1 MKRFLALIAA
11 FFVLCSSVSAVELD
25 SSASDEQT
33 SEDVSKIEEI
43 VEEVHQGSP
52 VADVSGQDISSG
64 SSDSEVSSGGNTI
77 YVLEPP
83 ASSEGANYGDLTDI
97 PVGASIDNIT
107 VTSVSPVQP
116 SDSTGL
122 KSALLGVLG
131 SYDPVI
137 VEYEY
142 SDRNGYKNYLRDVQP
157 DYVWLC
163 SCALLALVI
172 YCLFRL
178 GGALIRE

>member
-11 FFVLCSSVSAVELD
+11 FFVLCSSVFAVELD
-25 SSASDEQT
+25 SSFSDAQI
-33 SEDVSKIEEI
+33 SEDVSKIDEI
-43 VEEVHQGSP
+43 LEEVHKESP
-52 VADVSGQDISSG
+52 VADVSGQEVPPG
-64 SSDSEVSSGGNTI
+64 PSDSEVSSSGNTI
-77 YVLEPP
+77 YVLESP
-83 ASSEGANYGDLTDI
+83 ASSDGANYGDLTDI

-116 SDSTGL
+116 SDTSGL

-131 SYDPVI
+131 NYDPVI

-142 SDRNGYKNYLRDVQP
+142 SDRNGYKNYLREVQP

>member
-25 SSASDEQT
+25 NSSSDEQLN
-33 SEDVSKIEEI
+33 EDVSKIEEI
-43 VEEVHQGSP
+43 VEEVHKESP
-52 VADVSGQDISSG
+52 VADVSSQEVPSG
-64 SSDSEVSSGGNTI
+64 SSDSEVSSGGSPI
-77 YVLEPP
+77 YVLESP
-83 ASSEGANYGDLTDI
+83 ASSDGVDYGDLTDI

-107 VTSVSPVQP
+107 VTSVSPVEP
-116 SDSTGL
+116 SDTSGL
-122 KSALLGVLG
+122 KAALLGVLG

-137 VEYEY
+137 VEYQY
-142 SDRNGYKNYLRDVQP
+142 SDRNGYTNYLRDVQP